1 MSTSRVIVAACAA
14 LVSAA
19 VAFAQPIDT
28 AVTYQGELADAGL
41 PASGSFEMR
50 CTLWDDPVAGAQI
63 FGTPTL
69 TLPVTVSDGRFTLD
83 LDFGFAFDGTPAFL
97 QIEVREGADPF
108 TTLTPRQRLAP
119 SPYALF
125 ALSGNPGPEGPQG
138 PTGPAGP
145 EGPEGPQGIQG
156 EPGPEGPVGPQ
167 GPEGPQGPAGTTSW
181 LGLTDIPADL
191 ADGDN
196 DTTYTADAPLAL
208 AGGVFSLSGTG
219 AKRNDLLRWNGA
231 QWVPSA
237 ETSYGAGTGLLLNGT
252 DFSLDTS
259 FLVGGDLSGKLGSPS
274 VVGLRGIPV
283 SGIAP
288 STGQLLTYD
297 GALWRPSTPSFIS
310 TGQSAGGDLAGTYPS
325 PSVAALRGRT
335 VSTNAPSSGQVLTW
349 SGADWRP
356 VSPTTY
362 SAGTGLT
369 QVGTT
374 FSLANSAS
382 SLSLV
387 TGGAANVVSSGRI
400 GINAT
405 PVARLHLNAPAGEDA
420 FRVQVDGTTRLRVN
434 ANGSVAIGGNS
445 NTVTAGNTYVS
456 GQLGIGVSNPSTR
469 LHVVSTSSTTD
480 GVLVSA
486 GTLSSLLTPSTLS
499 ANDDFTIESD
509 NDFLLSISRDGSIES
524 NQNLTL
530 QSGQKIT
537 QTGGTAIEISAPAID
552 IGATSSVN
560 IGSGGFVDI
569 NGGFGVLVAGA
580 TFNGNDATIADDLT
594 VNNDVIVSSQLTV
607 GGAEAFTF
615 AINSYGEAGK
625 PGGGLWAV
633 FSDERLKT
641 NIRPAPRVLDRLLR
655 LEPVTFEYNDPD
667 HFSYTHG
674 TQRGWIAQQVREVFP
689 EWVTQADDGYLYLDP
704 QGYESMIVQAIS
716 ELRDEKDDDVTHL
729 RTRVHQ
735 LEQENAALA
744 DRLRRL
750 EKALG
755 LEP

>member
-28 AVTYQGELADAGL
+28 AVTYQGELADGGL

-167 GPEGPQGPAGTTSW
+167 GPDGPQGPAGTTSW

-219 AKRNDLLRWNGA
+219 ATRNDLLRWNGA

-237 ETSYGAGTGLLLNGT
+237 ETSYGVGTGLLLNGT

-259 FLVGGDLSGKLGSPS
+259 FPVGGDLSGKLGSPT
-274 VVGLRGIPV
+274 VVGLRGVPI
-283 SGIAP
+283 SATAP
-288 STGQLLTYD
+288 INGQLLVYD
-297 GALWRPSTPSFIS
+297 GALWRPSPTSFIR
-310 TGQSAGGDLAGTYPS
+310 TGQIASGDLAGTYPS
-325 PSVAALRGRT
+325 PSVVALRGRL
-335 VSTNAPSSGQVLTW
+335 VSTQTPGAGQVLAW
-349 SGADWRP
+349 SGVDWRP
-356 VSPTTY
+356 ASPTIY
-362 SAGTGLT
+362 SAGTGLS
-369 QVGTT
+369 QVGST
-374 FSLANSAS
+374 FSLANDAS
-382 SLSLV
+382 SLNLV
-387 TGGAANVVSSGRI
+387 TGGAASVSSGRI
-400 GINAT
+400 GINT
-405 PVARLHLNAPAGEDA
+405 SPTARLHLNAPAGEDA
-420 FRVQVDGTTRLRVN
+420 LRVQVNGSTRLRVN
-434 ANGSVAIGGNS
+434 ANGGIALGTNNSTVA
-445 NTVTAGNTYVS
+445 AGNTYVS
-456 GQLGIGVSNPSTR
+456 GQLGVGVSNPSAR

-486 GTLSSLLTPSTLS
+486 GTFTSLLSPSRLS
-499 ANDDFTIESD
+499 ANGDFTIDSD
-509 NDFLLSISRDGSIES
+509 NDFLLSISRNGSIDS
-524 NQNLTL
+524 NQNLTIL
-530 QSGQKIT
+530 SGQKIT
-537 QTGGTAIEISAPAID
+537 Q
-552 IGATSSVN
+552 
-560 IGSGGFVDI
+560 SGGAETEINAPTIDI
-569 NGGFGVLVAGA
+569 NGTSVVDIDSSGNVDIDAGGSVFVEGA
-580 TFNGNDATIADDLT
+580 TFTGNDATIADDLT

-615 AINSYGEAGK
+615 SINSYGDAGK

-641 NIRPAPRVLDRLLR
+641 NIRPAPRVLDQLLR

-704 QGYESMIVQAIS
+704 QGYESIIVQAIS
-716 ELRDEKDDDVTHL
+716 ELRDEKDEDVTRL
-729 RTRVHQ
+729 RTRVQQ

-744 DRLRRL
+744 DRLHRL
-750 EKALG
+750 ERALG